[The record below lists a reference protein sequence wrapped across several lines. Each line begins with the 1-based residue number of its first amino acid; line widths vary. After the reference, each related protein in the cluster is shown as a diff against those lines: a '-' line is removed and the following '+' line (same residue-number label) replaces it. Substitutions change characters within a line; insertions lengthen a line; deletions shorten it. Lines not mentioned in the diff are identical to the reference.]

1 MVETKTK
8 LLSMLEEE
16 ATIEVTVGV
25 QLLEQGLL
33 LLLVGLI
40 SIKVVERWLVSRL
53 MAVLPCKE
61 KKMVFR
67 LTFFIGAS
75 GYGGKTVQIG

>member
-1 MVETKTK
+1 
-8 LLSMLEEE
+8 MLEEE

-25 QLLEQGLL
+25 QLLEEGLL

-40 SIKVVERWLVSRL
+40 LIKVVERWLVSRL

-61 KKMVFR
+61 KKWY
-67 LTFFIGAS
+67 LG
-75 GYGGKTVQIG
+75 

>member
-1 MVETKTK
+1 
-8 LLSMLEEE
+8 
-16 ATIEVTVGV
+16 
-25 QLLEQGLL
+25 
-33 LLLVGLI
+33 LLVGLI

-75 GYGGKTVQIG
+75 GYGGKTVQKG